1 MPSLLGS
8 RAQDLLNASLH
19 FVICSPQQH
28 RLEQNQAKPNHWAL
42 NENRRNFS
50 RCPHALGTVLREAL
64 SLRRQGHRAP

>member
-8 RAQDLLNASLH
+8 RAQDLLNAFLH

-42 NENRRNFS
+42 NENRRHFS
-50 RCPHALGTVLREAL
+50 RCLHAMRTAFREAV
-64 SLRRQGHRAP
+64 SLRRRDHRAP